1 MLKIMKV
8 LLSMLRV
15 KARIS
20 VMKFVQRICVL
31 LLLSLLNAMPA
42 SAQEATQ
49 KHVDDTL
56 EVMEVFNQKAIEEAK
71 SFELTDDEKHQILF
85 VMGVLLLVLLCATAY
100 LGINMVVFN
109 KDVFVSHMISAGL
122 TVTLGLAHAVAA
134 IVWFFPY

>member
-1 MLKIMKV
+1 
-8 LLSMLRV
+8 
-15 KARIS
+15 
-20 VMKFVQRICVL
+20 MKFVQRICVL